1 MGAIAALIIVAG
13 FGITLLVYFHF
24 EDKKK
29 AQMHMGE

>member
-13 FGITLLVYFHF
+13 FGITLLVYFDF